1 MGYGP
6 DRTPSGLRPDL
17 RAATA
22 LALPKVA
29 SLDRAKLFD
38 SVEPAISPVRASA
51 VQIRLETPLR
61 FLKGVGPGRAERL
74 AAAGLRTVEDLLFS
88 VPLRYEDR
96 RRVARVGE
104 INAPGAWTVAG
115 RIEDLRAIRTRRRGL
130 VIVRARLVDET
141 GSIPV
146 AWWNQP
152 YLMTRLQAGGLW
164 LLHGTV
170 KGVDWGLWEM
180 TNPTCEAVDADHP
193 ERSGRI
199 VAIYSRVAGL
209 PSAIFGR
216 LLEQALPV
224 LETAEAAKLLPPEL
238 LKRYALPELST
249 ALRLLHR
256 PSAESDVD
264 ALNRAESAAHSRL
277 AYGEL
282 LEFQL
287 QLARRRALETAI
299 AKRHRYRIDD
309 RARAAAR
316 AVLPFALTAAQKRV
330 LKEIVGDLQRPQ
342 PMLRL
347 LQGDVGSGK
356 TIVAAICLLLAAES
370 GVQAAFMAPTELLAE
385 QHFSSLRRLLGERY
399 RIELVS
405 STGSSAA
412 VRRALADGSVQIAV
426 GTHALIQRGITFA
439 RLGLAIIDEQHR
451 FGVEQRKVL
460 QSKGDQPDI
469 LVMTATPIPRT
480 LTLTLYGDLDVSQ
493 IDEMPPGRGTLVT
506 EILPGSERK
515 EAYRRLRAALAAGAQ
530 GYVVFPL
537 IEESADVPAASL
549 EELGAKVRSY
559 LADYPS
565 AVLHGKIPAVER
577 ERIMQEFAAGK
588 LKVLVATTVIE
599 VGVDVSN
606 ATWMIIESAERFGLA
621 QLHQLRGRVGRG
633 SGASH
638 CLAIH
643 GRLSE
648 EGRQRIDVFAS
659 TRDGFAIAEADL
671 AIRGPGD
678 LLGTRQA
685 GLPRFRVAN
694 LATHLAWIE
703 RARQDAREIL
713 PRLAEP
719 ALARLHDRVEA
730 RAQRLGDHLAGG

>member
-1 MGYGP
+1 
-6 DRTPSGLRPDL
+6 
-17 RAATA
+17 
-22 LALPKVA
+22 
-29 SLDRAKLFD
+29 
-38 SVEPAISPVRASA
+38 
-51 VQIRLETPLR
+51 
-61 FLKGVGPGRAERL
+61 
-74 AAAGLRTVEDLLFS
+74 
-88 VPLRYEDR
+88 
-96 RRVARVGE
+96 
-104 INAPGAWTVAG
+104 
-115 RIEDLRAIRTRRRGL
+115 
-130 VIVRARLVDET
+130 
-141 GSIPV
+141 
-146 AWWNQP
+146 
-152 YLMTRLQAGGLW
+152 
-164 LLHGTV
+164 
-170 KGVDWGLWEM
+170 
-180 TNPTCEAVDADHP
+180 
-193 ERSGRI
+193 
-199 VAIYSRVAGL
+199 
-209 PSAIFGR
+209 
-216 LLEQALPV
+216 
-224 LETAEAAKLLPPEL
+224 
-238 LKRYALPELST
+238 
-249 ALRLLHR
+249 
-256 PSAESDVD
+256 
-264 ALNRAESAAHSRL
+264 
-277 AYGEL
+277 
-282 LEFQL
+282 
-287 QLARRRALETAI
+287 
-299 AKRHRYRIDD
+299 
-309 RARAAAR
+309 
-316 AVLPFALTAAQKRV
+316 
-330 LKEIVGDLQRPQ
+330 
-342 PMLRL
+342 
-347 LQGDVGSGK
+347 
-356 TIVAAICLLLAAES
+356 
-370 GVQAAFMAPTELLAE
+370 
-385 QHFSSLRRLLGERY
+385 
-399 RIELVS
+399 
-405 STGSSAA
+405 
-412 VRRALADGSVQIAV
+412 
-426 GTHALIQRGITFA
+426 
-439 RLGLAIIDEQHR
+439 
-451 FGVEQRKVL
+451 L